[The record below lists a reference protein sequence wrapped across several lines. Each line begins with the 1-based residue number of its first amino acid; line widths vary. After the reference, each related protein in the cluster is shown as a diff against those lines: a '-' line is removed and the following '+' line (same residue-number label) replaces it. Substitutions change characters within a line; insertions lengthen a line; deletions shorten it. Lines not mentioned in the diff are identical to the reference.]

1 MSDARSIPVVETF
14 HSLQGEGH
22 HYGRSAFFIRLAGC
36 NVGCAWC
43 DTKHSWPMASHA
55 KQDVDALAVQATQA
69 KDAGAA
75 FVVITGGEPLHH
87 NLQPLTDALDRSCG
101 LPIHLETSGVDQLS
115 GRFDWVTL
123 SPKRHRPPQ
132 QALLSRCDELKVVVL
147 DTDDVSF
154 AHAMANDTSMATHLL
169 VQPVWDSETA
179 QDLAIHHVQQH
190 PRWRLSLQ
198 SHKFLQIR

>member
-22 HYGRSAFFIRLAGC
+22 HGGRSAFFIRLAGC

-55 KQDVDALAVQATQA
+55 KQDVDGLARQARQA
-69 KDAGAA
+69 KDSGAA

-179 QDLAIHHVQQH
+179 QDLAIHHVKQH

>member
-22 HYGRSAFFIRLAGC
+22 HGGRSAFFIRLAGC

-55 KQDVDALAVQATQA
+55 KQDVDALAGQAKQA

-87 NLQPLTDALDRSCG
+87 DLQPLTDALDRICG

-154 AHAMANDTSMATHLL
+154 AHAMANDTSTPTHLL
-169 VQPVWDSETA
+169 MQPVWDSDTA

>member
-1 MSDARSIPVVETF
+1 MSDAGSIPVVETF

-36 NVGCAWC
+36 NVGCTWC

-87 NLQPLTDALDRSCG
+87 NLQPLTDALDRICG

-154 AHAMANDTSMATHLL
+154 AHAMANDTSTATHLL

-179 QDLAIHHVQQH
+179 QDLAIHHVKQH

-198 SHKFLQIR
+198 NHKFLQIR

>member
-22 HYGRSAFFIRLAGC
+22 HCGRSAFFIRLAGC

-55 KQDVDALAVQATQA
+55 KQDVDGLARQARQA

-87 NLQPLTDALDRSCG
+87 NLQPLTDALDRICG

-132 QALLSRCDELKVVVL
+132 QALLSRCNELKVVVL

-154 AHAMANDTSMATHLL
+154 AHAMANDTSTTTHLL
-169 VQPVWDSETA
+169 VQPVWDSDTA

>member
-1 MSDARSIPVVETF
+1 
-14 HSLQGEGH
+14 
-22 HYGRSAFFIRLAGC
+22 
-36 NVGCAWC
+36 
-43 DTKHSWPMASHA
+43 MASHA
-55 KQDVDALAVQATQA
+55 KQDVDGLARQARQA
-69 KDAGAA
+69 KDSGAA

-87 NLQPLTDALDRSCG
+87 NLQPLTDALDRICG

-154 AHAMANDTSMATHLL
+154 AHAMANDTSTTTHLL

>member
-22 HYGRSAFFIRLAGC
+22 HSGRSAFFIRLAGC
-36 NVGCAWC
+36 NVGCTWC

-55 KQDVDALAVQATQA
+55 KQDVDALAKQATHA
-69 KDAGAA
+69 KDAGAE

-87 NLQPLTDALDRSCG
+87 NLQPLTDALDGRCG
-101 LPIHLETSGVDQLS
+101 LPLHLETSGVDQLS

-123 SPKRHRPPQ
+123 SPKRHRPPE
-132 QALLSRCDELKVVVL
+132 QALLTRCDELKVVVL
-147 DTDDVSF
+147 DTDDLTF
-154 AHAMANDTSMATHLL
+154 ADAMANDTSMATHLL

-179 QDLAIHHVQQH
+179 QDLAIHHVKQH

-198 SHKFLQIR
+198 SHKFLKIR

>member
-22 HYGRSAFFIRLAGC
+22 HCGRSAFFIRLAGC

-55 KQDVDALAVQATQA
+55 KQDVDGLARQARQA

-87 NLQPLTDALDRSCG
+87 NLQPLTDALDRICG

>member
-22 HYGRSAFFIRLAGC
+22 HCGRSAFFIRLAGC

-179 QDLAIHHVQQH
+179 QDLAIHHVKQH

>member
-22 HYGRSAFFIRLAGC
+22 HCGRSAFFIRLAGC

-55 KQDVDALAVQATQA
+55 KQDVDGLAGQAKQA

-87 NLQPLTDALDRSCG
+87 NLQPLTDALDRICG

-154 AHAMANDTSMATHLL
+154 AHAMANDTSTATHLL

>member
-22 HYGRSAFFIRLAGC
+22 HCGRSAFFIRLAGC

-55 KQDVDALAVQATQA
+55 KQNVDALAGQAKQA

-87 NLQPLTDALDRSCG
+87 NLQPLTDALDRICG

-154 AHAMANDTSMATHLL
+154 AHAMANDTSMATHLP

-179 QDLAIHHVQQH
+179 QDLAIHHVKQH

>member
-22 HYGRSAFFIRLAGC
+22 HCGRSAFFIRLAGC

-55 KQDVDALAVQATQA
+55 KQDVDGLARQARQA
-69 KDAGAA
+69 KDSGAA

-87 NLQPLTDALDRSCG
+87 NLQPLTDALDRICG

>member
-22 HYGRSAFFIRLAGC
+22 HGGRSAFFIRLAGC

-179 QDLAIHHVQQH
+179 QDLAIHHVKQH

>member
-22 HYGRSAFFIRLAGC
+22 HGGRSAFFIRLAGC

-55 KQDVDALAVQATQA
+55 KRDVDALAGQAKQA

-87 NLQPLTDALDRSCG
+87 NLQPLTDALDRICG

-154 AHAMANDTSMATHLL
+154 AHAMANDTSIATHLL
-169 VQPVWDSETA
+169 VQPVWDSEPA

>member
-55 KQDVDALAVQATQA
+55 KQDVDALAGQAKQA

-87 NLQPLTDALDRSCG
+87 NLQPLTDALDRICG

-154 AHAMANDTSMATHLL
+154 AHAMANDTSTTTHLL

>member
-22 HYGRSAFFIRLAGC
+22 HCGRSAFFIRLAGC
-36 NVGCAWC
+36 NVGCDWC
-43 DTKHSWPMASHA
+43 DTKHSWPMANHA
-55 KQDVDALAVQATQA
+55 KQDVDALALQATQA

-179 QDLAIHHVQQH
+179 QDLAIHHVKQH